1 MAGSGSAQQTD
12 KDLTSIAEA
21 RALARVARQA
31 QPLLAEL
38 SQQQID
44 AIVGA
49 MAEAVTPHAEA
60 LARLAVEETGYG
72 VVEDKIQKNLFG
84 SRQVY
89 EFIRPMKTV
98 GVVNRLTDRK
108 VVEIAEP
115 FGVVAAIVPSTN
127 PTSTAIY
134 KVLIAL
140 KARCP
145 IVISPHPSATRCITR
160 TVELMAE
167 AATRAGVPPG
177 SIGWMKTVTLE
188 GTQELMRAREVAVIL
203 ATGGMGLVR
212 AAYSAGKPAYGV
224 GPGNA
229 PCYIERSADLAKAAS
244 DIMTG
249 KTFDN
254 GLLCSSPNSV
264 VVDEAIA
271 EEARRQ
277 FQGLGAYFMNQAES
291 DALAKVLVTPQR
303 LPDPAVVGRPASVV
317 AEKAGLKVPDGTKVL
332 IARLT
337 GVGRDYPLS
346 IEKLCPVL
354 SWYVVKDWREG
365 CERCIEILRYG
376 GMGHTMAIHSQ
387 NEEVILQFGLRKPA
401 FRICVNTP
409 TTHGSIG
416 LTTGLDPAMTLGCG
430 GWGGNITSDNISPR
444 HLLNIKRLAYEVRP
458 AAPSAA
464 MAASSVRSSIRS
476 ESAPVTNSP
485 VTPLPKVPMTAM
497 PRGIST
503 QALAAKIDTFLASRG
518 YRPPNTGVGQP
529 AAALA
534 TTPEAETAAVASAG
548 PEGPAQFVCEDDVRR
563 AIAGGRKLVIGE
575 KTIITPS
582 ARDLGESQ
590 RVFVQAGWPT

>member
-1 MAGSGSAQQTD
+1 MAGSASAPQTD

-21 RALARVARQA
+21 RALARTARQA

-38 SQQQID
+38 SQEHIDQI
-44 AIVGA
+44 VTA
-49 MAEAVTPHAEA
+49 MADAVTPQAEA
-60 LARLAVEETGYG
+60 LARLAVEETGFG
-72 VVEDKIQKNLFG
+72 VVEDKVQKNLFG
-84 SRQVY
+84 SKQVY
-89 EFIRPMKTV
+89 EFIRPMRTV
-98 GVVNRLTDRK
+98 GVIGRVEDKN

-167 AATRAGVPPG
+167 AAARAGVPAG
-177 SIGWMKTVTLE
+177 SIGWMNTVTIE
-188 GTQELMRAREVAVIL
+188 GTQELMKAREVAVIL

-229 PCYIERSADLAKAAS
+229 PCYIERSAELPKAAR
-244 DIMTG
+244 DIMIG

-264 VVDEAIA
+264 VVDEPIA
-271 EEARRQ
+271 EEARRR
-277 FQGLGAYFMNQAES
+277 FQALGACFLNDAEA
-291 DALAKVLVTPQR
+291 DALAKVLVTAQR
-303 LPDPAVVGRPASVV
+303 LPNPALVGRPASVV
-317 AEKAGLKVPDGTKVL
+317 AEKAGLNVPDGTKVL
-332 IARLT
+332 IAPLK

-354 SWYVVKDWREG
+354 SWYVVSDWRQG

-376 GMGHTMAIHSQ
+376 GMGHTMAIHSENQ
-387 NEEVILQFGLRKPA
+387 DVILQFGLRKPA

-444 HLLNIKRLAYEVRP
+444 HLLNIKRLAYEIRP
-458 AAPSAA
+458 APPSAA
-464 MAASSVRSSIRS
+464 MATRSGAIVRP
-476 ESAPVTNSP
+476 SAAEHVARATA
-485 VTPLPKVPMTAM
+485 LPQAPAKPEQ
-497 PRGIST
+497 RGIPA
-503 QALAAKIDTFLASRG
+503 QQLAARIDEFLASRG
-518 YRPPNTGVGQP
+518 YKGPPSVPVKDVAQP
-529 AAALA
+529 ASSGSAPAGV
-534 TTPEAETAAVASAG
+534 TAV
-548 PEGPAQFVCEDDVRR
+548 EFVCEDDVR
-563 AIAGGRKLVIGE
+563 AALSAGRKLLIGE

-582 ARDLGESQ
+582 ARDLGES
-590 RVFVQAGWPT
+590 RKVFVQASWPN

>member
-1 MAGSGSAQQTD
+1 MAGSASAPQTD
-12 KDLTSIAEA
+12 RDLTSIAEA
-21 RALARVARQA
+21 RALARTARQA

-38 SQQQID
+38 SQEHIDQI
-44 AIVGA
+44 VTA
-49 MAEAVTPHAEA
+49 MADAVTPQAEA
-60 LARLAVEETGYG
+60 LARLAVEETGFG
-72 VVEDKIQKNLFG
+72 VVEDKVQKNLFG
-84 SRQVY
+84 SKQVY
-89 EFIRPMKTV
+89 EFIRPMRTV
-98 GVVNRLTDRK
+98 GVIGRVEDKK

-167 AATRAGVPPG
+167 AAARAGVPAG
-177 SIGWMKTVTLE
+177 SIGWMNTVTLE
-188 GTQELMRAREVAVIL
+188 GTQELMKAREVAVIL

-229 PCYIERSADLAKAAS
+229 PCYIERSAELPKAAR
-244 DIMTG
+244 DIMIG

-264 VVDEAIA
+264 VVDEPIA

-277 FQGLGAYFMNQAES
+277 FQALGACFLNDAEA
-291 DALAKVLVTPQR
+291 DALAKVLVTAQR
-303 LPDPAVVGRPASVV
+303 LPNPALVGRPASVV
-317 AEKAGLKVPDGTKVL
+317 AEKAGLNVPDGTKVL
-332 IARLT
+332 IAPLK

-354 SWYVVKDWREG
+354 SWYVVSDWRQG

-376 GMGHTMAIHSQ
+376 GMGHTMAIHSENQ
-387 NEEVILQFGLRKPA
+387 DVILQFGLRKPA

-458 AAPSAA
+458 APPSAA
-464 MAASSVRSSIRS
+464 MATRSGAIVRP
-476 ESAPVTNSP
+476 SAAGHVARATA
-485 VTPLPKVPMTAM
+485 LPQAPAKPEQ
-497 PRGIST
+497 RGIPA
-503 QALAAKIDTFLASRG
+503 QQLAARIDEFLASRG
-518 YRPPNTGVGQP
+518 YKGPPSAPAKDVAQP
-529 AAALA
+529 ASSESAPASV
-534 TTPEAETAAVASAG
+534 TAV
-548 PEGPAQFVCEDDVRR
+548 EFVCEDDVR
-563 AIAGGRKLVIGE
+563 AALSAGRKLLIGE

-582 ARDLGESQ
+582 ARDLGES
-590 RVFVQAGWPT
+590 RKVFVQASWPN